1 MERVPVAVL
10 ISGSGTNMAALLY
23 AARADDCPYEI
34 VLVAS
39 NKPEAG
45 GLKLAAAEGVPTF
58 ALPHKGMERAAHDQA
73 MDAAI
78 RASGAQ
84 YVALAGYM
92 RILTPEFV
100 SGWEGRMVN
109 VHPSLLPKYKGLHTH
124 DRAIEAGDSHGGCTV
139 HLVTAELDDG
149 PVLGQTQV
157 AILPGDTADSLAAR
171 VLIAEHQLYSR
182 CLAALVS
189 RETSPDHL
197 VAQVRALAMVLP
209 EAEETLS
216 SRVLIAEHQLY
227 SRCLAKL
234 VSREASPEYLVG
246 RVRILAL
253 ALPQADEVLSHG
265 MPCFG
270 VTKGKKFGY
279 VSQDHHG
286 DGKTALLVKISGPD
300 EQAQLIEHDP
310 ERYYRPAYFG
320 DGWIAMRLDLGRND
334 WDEIRE
340 WLARS
345 WRSVAPKKLAALA
358 EFLG

>member
-1 MERVPVAVL
+1 MPERAKVAVL

-23 AARADDCPYEI
+23 ASRAADCPYEI

-39 NKPEAG
+39 NKPDAG
-45 GLKLAAAEGVPTF
+45 GLKLAAAEGLPTF
-58 ALPHKGMERAAHDQA
+58 ALPHKGMERLDHDMA

-109 VHPSLLPKYKGLHTH
+109 IHPSLLPKYKGLHTH
-124 DRAIEAGDSHGGCTV
+124 ERAIEAGDSHGGCTV

-149 PVLGQTQV
+149 PVLGQTPV
-157 AILPGDTADSLAAR
+157 AIVPGDTGDSLAAR

-189 RETSPDHL
+189 RETSPEHL
-197 VAQVRALAMVLP
+197 VAQVR
-209 EAEETLS
+209 E
-216 SRVLIAEHQLY
+216 R
-227 SRCLAKL
+227 
-234 VSREASPEYLVG
+234 
-246 RVRILAL
+246 AL
-253 ALPQADEVLSHG
+253 ALPEADEVVSHG

-270 VTKGKKFGY
+270 VVKGKKFAY
-279 VSQDHHG
+279 VSLDHHG
-286 DGKTALLVKISGPD
+286 DGKTALLVKISGAD
-300 EQAQLIEHDP
+300 EQAQLIENDP

-334 WDEIRE
+334 WDEIGE

-345 WRSVAPKKLAALA
+345 WRSVAPKKLTGLIDAADA
-358 EFLG
+358 F